1 MAENTFRVDITK
13 QFEVDKLDGEELH
26 TFLSHSWL
34 RNVRYELGSSK
45 FSSKKTTYSYNNEF
59 YITFRREKVI
69 KIEKGLNLD
78 ITRCEEICKSI
89 NDILIKK
96 KGKQVIKTEI
106 LFSENPFVSFYIYK
120 NLFGIGEM
128 PKTLPQPDQLAAPH
142 PLILQY
148 KYTATEMPTLNLLR
162 EAKKIEEIIYLMSVF
177 SDHSL
182 HTFTVGDS
190 AAVWVLKKG
199 KHISELRQAG
209 YYCDYRKLN
218 NIFKEKR
225 VEVFPYAHH
234 IDKYFDLNSA
244 LKEQFITACYWYYK
258 ANTSSCVNDRY
269 LYYITTIETLI
280 NRNEENNKENNPK
293 ELHEKILEEYREKR
307 ALPDTNYREL
317 FDDFFTKYEKA
328 VNTINTK
335 GSTYQFK
342 KFLEEYAGIKDK
354 SLVSHIYSLRSNM
367 SHTGETICR
376 EENVSSFS
384 EAGYITGIL
393 QQICKISLL
402 NWLNQQ
408 SGVKADR
415 NITLS
420 GEELEKQY
428 INGVMARSRQ
438 IDEIIFS
445 EKHQFPWKTNAN

>member
-1 MAENTFRVDITK
+1 MTENTFRVDITK

-45 FSSKKTTYSYNNEF
+45 FSRKKTTYSYNNEF

-89 NDILIKK
+89 NDVLIKK

-106 LFSENPFVSFYIYK
+106 LFSENPFVSFYSYK

-148 KYTATEMPTLNLLR
+148 KYTATEVPTLNLLR
-162 EAKKIEEIIYLMSVF
+162 KAKKIEEIIYLMSVF
-177 SDHSL
+177 SYHSL

-190 AAVWVLKKG
+190 AAVWVLNKG

-280 NRNEENNKENNPK
+280 K
-293 ELHEKILEEYREKR
+293 REKGKDAIESHQDLFNKYKAKCQP
-307 ALPDTNYREL
+307 ALKDTDYREL
-317 FDDFFTKYEKA
+317 FNKFLTDYKTVLDD
-328 VNTINTK
+328 INIR
-335 GSTYQFK
+335 GSKNEFK
-342 KFLEEYAGIKDK
+342 RFLEEYAGIKDK
-354 SLVSHIYSLRSNM
+354 SLVNHIYSLRSNM

-376 EENVSSFS
+376 KKNVSSFS
-384 EAGYITGIL
+384 EAEYSTGIL